1 MNYSANIARSEG
13 DPKVIHSGPGSLS
26 SSDRLAKALGW
37 FSLGLGLTELLAP
50 WLITKALGMEG
61 KESLIRAYGAR
72 EIGSGLLSLSPD
84 KQAGLWSRVGGDGLD
99 IATLMTALGENNP
112 KRDNVAIA
120 LAMVLGVSVLDLIG
134 AQATTVRHKSEIGRR
149 LYFDRTGFPHGLEA
163 AKGAARNSNGASAS
177 RTTAGLASQTPAP
190 SSHGVPSG

>member
-1 MNYSANIARSEG
+1 MMNYIANIARYEG

-50 WLITKALGMEG
+50 RLITKALGMEG

-99 IATLMTALGENNP
+99 IAMLMTALGENNP

-134 AQATTVRHKSEIGRR
+134 AQATAVPHKSETGRR
-149 LYFDRTGFPHGLEA
+149 LYFDRSGFPQGLKA
-163 AKGAARNSNGASAS
+163 AKGAARNSNGTSAS
-177 RTTAGLASQTPAP
+177 TAGLPSQTSAA
-190 SSHGVPSG
+190 SSHEGPRG